1 MKFVLAG
8 IGKMG
13 KLHYE
18 HLLERKDV
26 ELMAVIDLDE
36 KSLSSIDG
44 KIKKYKNFKEVDGGF
59 DAAII
64 ATPTK
69 NHEEITNYFLE
80 KNINVLVEKPISDN
94 IESATN
100 MVKTAKKMN
109 KILMIGYIERHNPM
123 IKTLMNEIINEKVE
137 SIYTSRW
144 APRPKRIM
152 YEGVVLDSMIHD
164 IDIVLQFI
172 GEKVSIEDAYGNL
185 GDDKYPDNA
194 KVVLKNDKNV
204 YAHLFAGWETNE
216 RHRTLLLSTK
226 ENIYMGDYIK
236 QTLTKIDKKENKKT
250 EIKIIKNK
258 TDAINA
264 QITKFKENI
273 VQKNFYQES
282 LKSLEIVL
290 KSTEKIIKKNE
301 TQ

>member
-1 MKFVLAG
+1 MKFILAG

-18 HLLERKDV
+18 HLLKRKDI
-26 ELMAVIDLDE
+26 ELIAVIDLDE
-36 KSLSSIDG
+36 KSLSSIDS
-44 KIKKYKNFKEVDGGF
+44 KIKKYKNFKEIDGSF
-59 DAAII
+59 DAAIV

-94 IESATN
+94 IESATS

-123 IKTLMNEIINEKVE
+123 IKTLMNEITNEKVE

-144 APRPKRIM
+144 APRPERIM

-172 GEKVSIEDAYGNL
+172 GEKISIEDAYGNL

-204 YAHLFAGWETNE
+204 YAHLFAGWETNH
-216 RHRTLLLSTK
+216 RHRTLMLSTK

-236 QTLTKIDKKENKKT
+236 QTLIKVDKKENKKT
-250 EIKIIKNK
+250 EIKIIKNE
-258 TDAINA
+258 TDAIDA
-264 QITKFKENI
+264 EITKFKENI
-273 VQKNFYQES
+273 IQKNFYQES

-301 TQ
+301 IQ

>member
-1 MKFVLAG
+1 MKFILAG

-18 HLLERKDV
+18 HLMERKDV
-26 ELMAVIDLDE
+26 ELTCVVDVDE
-36 KSLSSIDG
+36 KSLSSIDS
-44 KIKKYKNFKEVDGGF
+44 KIKKLKNFKDLDENF
-59 DAAII
+59 DAAIV

-69 NHEEITNYFLE
+69 HHKEITNYLLE

-94 IESATN
+94 IESAKS
-100 MVKTAKKMN
+100 MVETAKKMN
-109 KILMIGYIERHNPM
+109 KVLMIGYIERHNPM
-123 IKTLMNEIINEKVE
+123 IKTLMKEIKNEQIE

-172 GEKVSIEDAYGNL
+172 GKKVSIEDAVGNL

-204 YAHLFAGWETNE
+204 YAHLFAGWETKE
-216 RHRTLLLSTK
+216 RHRTLLLSTEK
-226 ENIYMGDYIK
+226 YIYLGNYIK
-236 QTLTKIDKKENKKT
+236 QTLIKIDKKNNKKT
-250 EIKIIKNK
+250 NIEIIKNE

-273 VQKNFYQES
+273 IKKNFYQES

-290 KSTEKIIKKNE
+290 DSTNQIIKNNQNE
-301 TQ
+301 

>member
-18 HLLERKDV
+18 HLLQREDV
-26 ELMAVIDLDE
+26 ELRAVIDPDE

-44 KIKKYKNFKEVDGGF
+44 KIKKYKNFKEIDEGF
-59 DAAII
+59 DAAIV

-80 KNINVLVEKPISDN
+80 KNINVLVEKPISNN
-94 IESATN
+94 IQSAEE

-109 KILMIGYIERHNPM
+109 KVLMIGYIERHNPM
-123 IKTLMNEIINEKVE
+123 IKTLMNEVENEKIE

-164 IDIVLQFI
+164 IDIILQFI

-185 GDDKYPDNA
+185 GDDEYPDNA
-194 KVVLKNDKNV
+194 KVVLKNKKNM
-204 YAHLFAGWETNE
+204 YAHLFSGWETKG

-226 ENIYMGDYIK
+226 ENIYLGDYIK
-236 QTLTKIDKKENKKT
+236 QTLIKINKKENIKN
-250 EIKIIKNK
+250 ELKIIKNK
-258 TDAINA
+258 TDAIDA

-273 VQKNFYQES
+273 IQKNSYQES

-290 KSTEKIIKKNE
+290 DSTKKIIEKNKNE
-301 TQ
+301 